1 MEERKG
7 FTSLP
12 FSTPPFNLST
22 IHTLGSQVC
31 THRLHRCEPPRQ
43 TLVYQ
48 NATKKRT
55 RHFCRVFATTEGE
68 ECRVRISAG
77 RQATP
82 KELLRTVHTEAD
94 GVEIRRAT
102 YWHTLSLAPNS
113 ITLLRAQR
121 LSHQG
126 VASQHEKP
134 NEGAGF
140 FFLSLSRSICSSIVG
155 SYVNVSTTQ
164 HPEMRAKRSAVP
176 IARIIISPFP

>member
-77 RQATP
+77 RQSTP
-82 KELLRTVHTEAD
+82 KEPLRAVRTEAD
-94 GVEIRRAT
+94 KEEKRHSNSSRVFRLCRVALRQPQTTSPLANTRSRAFG
-102 YWHTLSLAPNS
+102 LVLGNG
-113 ITLLRAQR
+113 ITLI
-121 LSHQG
+121 SFPHQ
-126 VASQHEKP
+126 P
-134 NEGAGF
+134 
-140 FFLSLSRSICSSIVG
+140 
-155 SYVNVSTTQ
+155 
-164 HPEMRAKRSAVP
+164 
-176 IARIIISPFP
+176 

>member
-1 MEERKG
+1 MRTEDDEEGIR
-7 FTSLP
+7 
-12 FSTPPFNLST
+12 
-22 IHTLGSQVC
+22 
-31 THRLHRCEPPRQ
+31 
-43 TLVYQ
+43 
-48 NATKKRT
+48 
-55 RHFCRVFATTEGE
+55 RVNSSANHSPKVIRGRRTTERGKT
-68 ECRVRISAG
+68 A
-77 RQATP
+77 A
-82 KELLRTVHTEAD
+82 
-94 GVEIRRAT
+94 
-102 YWHTLSLAPNS
+102 
-113 ITLLRAQR
+113 LLRAQR